1 MKGGGLLVTKNLER
15 ILKSRKKGSA
25 TLEFITVLPLVIF
38 MCLFVW
44 QLIVA
49 GMAVFETQWVLKEG
63 VRIAASSGS
72 AKEAENKARV
82 AFHAS
87 DYYSLDS
94 YKVKIQDE
102 KAVAKAKVRI
112 KVLFMS
118 SSPFT
123 YSSSAKTPV
132 YDDEN
137 SQMAGSMMLA
147 GSLNTSG
154 GKFGPPVANMRMTS
168 PFGGRNDPMGRG
180 YRNHTG
186 VDFGA
191 SKGTPIY
198 AAGDGVVTR
207 AGAARGYGNLI
218 VISHGNGLETW
229 YAHMYSHQIGVHV
242 GQKVKRGDHI
252 AGVGSAGNS
261 TGAHLHFEVRV
272 NGQPVNPMPYLNG
285 G

>member
-1 MKGGGLLVTKNLER
+1 MDR
-15 ILKSRKKGSA
+15 LKQFFRGSRKGAA
-25 TLEFITVLPLVIF
+25 TIEFVTVLPLVIF

-44 QLIVA
+44 QFIVI
-49 GMAVFETQWVLKEG
+49 GMAVMEAQSVLKEG
-63 VRIAASSGS
+63 VRLAASSGD
-72 AKEAENKARV
+72 AKLAEREGRSS
-82 AFHAS
+82 FQGS

-94 YKVKIQDE
+94 YQVEIKDE
-102 KAVAKAKVRI
+102 KAIAKAKVRI

-123 YSSSAKTPV
+123 YSSSAKTPI
-132 YDDEN
+132 YDDTN

-147 GSLNTSG
+147 GPLMTSG

-191 SKGTPIY
+191 SEGTPIY

-242 GQKVKRGDHI
+242 GQRVKRGDHI

-272 NGQPVNPMPYLNG
+272 NGQPVNPVPYLG
-285 G
+285 GG

>member
-1 MKGGGLLVTKNLER
+1 
-15 ILKSRKKGSA
+15 
-25 TLEFITVLPLVIF
+25 
-38 MCLFVW
+38 
-44 QLIVA
+44 
-49 GMAVFETQWVLKEG
+49 MAVFETQWVLKEG

-72 AKEAENKARV
+72 TKEAENKARS

-94 YKVKIQDE
+94 YKVEIKDE

-123 YSSSAKTPV
+123 YSSSAKTPI

-137 SQMAGSMMLA
+137 TQMAGSMMLA
-147 GSLNTSG
+147 GPLITSG
-154 GKFGPPVANMRMTS
+154 GRFGPPVANINITS
-168 PFGGRNDPMGRG
+168 HFGGRNDPLGRG

-191 SKGTPIY
+191 SEGTPIY

-242 GQKVKRGDHI
+242 GQRVKRGDHI

-261 TGAHLHFEVRV
+261 TGPHLHFEVRV
-272 NGQPVNPMPYLNG
+272 NGQPVNPVPYLNG
-285 G
+285 GY

>member
-1 MKGGGLLVTKNLER
+1 MER
-15 ILKSRKKGSA
+15 LKQFFRGSRKGAA
-25 TLEFITVLPLVIF
+25 TLEFVTILPPVIF
-38 MCLFVW
+38 MCIFVW
-44 QLIVA
+44 QFIVI
-49 GMAVFETQWVLKEG
+49 GMAVMEAQSVLKEG
-63 VRIAASSGS
+63 VRLAASSGD
-72 AKEAENKARV
+72 AKLAEREGRSS
-82 AFHAS
+82 FQGS

-94 YKVKIQDE
+94 YKVEIKDE

-123 YSSSAKTPV
+123 YSSSAKTPI

-137 SQMAGSMMLA
+137 TQMAGSMMLA
-147 GSLNTSG
+147 GPLITSG
-154 GKFGPPVANMRMTS
+154 GRFGPPVANMNITS
-168 PFGGRNDPMGRG
+168 HFGGRNDPLGRG

-191 SKGTPIY
+191 SEGTPIY

-242 GQKVKRGDHI
+242 GQRVKRGDHI

-261 TGAHLHFEVRV
+261 TGPHLHFEVRV
-272 NGQPVNPMPYLNG
+272 NGQPVNPVPYLNG
-285 G
+285 GY